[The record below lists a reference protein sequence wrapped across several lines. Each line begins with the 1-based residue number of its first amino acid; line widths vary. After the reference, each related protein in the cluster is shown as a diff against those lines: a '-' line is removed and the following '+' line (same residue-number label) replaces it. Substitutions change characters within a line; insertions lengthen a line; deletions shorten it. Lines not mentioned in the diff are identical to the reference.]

1 MLKSLVQLF
10 AEKFLTSK
18 KEWVG
23 SQGLFSN
30 PNPGTTFF
38 VNHAQAQLYTP
49 PSDGWI
55 TFGGH
60 RSMSALPESWE
71 RVALTLKVISE
82 LQLRFGRGI
91 PLVSIARRT
100 ISNRLRQNS
109 FLAKGQRSTSLVGGA
124 SC

>member
-18 KEWVG
+18 KEWFG

-55 TFGGH
+55 TFGGN
-60 RSMSALPESWE
+60 RPS
-71 RVALTLKVISE
+71 VNV
-82 LQLRFGRGI
+82 GI
-91 PLVSIARRT
+91 TGKLGTCCV
-100 ISNRLRQNS
+100 NS
-109 FLAKGQRSTSLVGGA
+109 QG
-124 SC
+124 